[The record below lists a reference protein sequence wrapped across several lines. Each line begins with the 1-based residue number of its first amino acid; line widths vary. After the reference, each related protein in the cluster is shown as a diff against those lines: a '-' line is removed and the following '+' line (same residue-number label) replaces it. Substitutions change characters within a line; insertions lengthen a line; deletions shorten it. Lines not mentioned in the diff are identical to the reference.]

1 MRFSGRLTIPDDPSA
16 SVPVVLDVEGGEITL
31 TSNDE
36 QLGRYPGSQARVT
49 TLGGS
54 RFQLGL
60 GDEEVVFTP
69 DDAPGFAEYGLSA
82 FGHASVEERPH
93 LVLGGGEP
101 LPPPPPPAPEASP
114 APTPE
119 DWSSPRTELG
129 EGAAPSPWE
138 ATPEPAWE
146 VPAAGEA
153 GAIETEGPAPET
165 PAAPGTP
172 SSAALARMLAEAVLE
187 VRDGSL
193 PPERAHAMAALA
205 SAYAQVAALDRAGG

>member
-93 LVLGGGEP
+93 LVLGGGESS
-101 LPPPPPPAPEASP
+101 PPPPPTPEASP

-119 DWSSPRTELG
+119 AWSSPWTEPG
-129 EGAAPSPWE
+129 PGAATSPWE
-138 ATPEPAWE
+138 ATPEPAGE
-146 VPAAGEA
+146 VPAAGVA
-153 GAIETEGPAPET
+153 GAIETEEAAPEP
-165 PAAPGTP
+165 PAAPGPP
-172 SSAALARMLAEAVLE
+172 SAAALARMLAEAVLE

-205 SAYAQVAALDRAGG
+205 SAYAQVAALDQAGG